1 MEGEKMAYKMMNQD
15 FVKLDKFDGSNFIR
29 WQDKMKFLLTALKI
43 FYVLD
48 PNLQPIPDPT
58 PEDTEQLKQQR
69 IKREEDE
76 LVCRGHILNTLSDR
90 LYDLFTTMTSPKEI
104 WKALETKYKTEKQ
117 GTDKFIIQKY
127 FDFKMMD
134 NVSVLD
140 QMHELQIL
148 VHKLNDLSIKIPE
161 LFQVGAIIA
170 KLPPSWNNYRKK
182 LLHMAEELTL
192 EQIGTHLRIEEESR
206 IREGTNSVSK
216 VNEGTVNY
224 VLNGGVGSSKTNK
237 SFRPNKKIVKK
248 TNSNK
253 DKKGRACFHCGK
265 KGHYIRECRF
275 LKNQMKEK
283 ELNTSEANVVDEIV
297 AMVSEMQIGMITE
310 VHMANA
316 AENSSEWW
324 YDSGATIH
332 VCNNK
337 MLFKEYVEAGNG
349 LEVLMGNHNT
359 AKVLGTGTVELILS
373 SGKKLKLTNVYHV
386 PDIKKNLVSAS
397 LLSKNGVKAVL
408 ESDKL
413 ILSKCGVFVGKGYS
427 CNGMYKLSLIIN
439 KNDVGCAYIVDSSLL
454 WHARLGHLNFKVLS
468 KKIQSSPY
476 ELWNGRKPNLNYL
489 KVWGCIAYFRVP
501 DPKRTKLGPRAIKS
515 VFVGYAVNSKAYRL
529 LDLSSNTIVESRDV
543 EFIKNKFISDSQI
556 EPKQTQQ
563 SDSLVNDSLSGNKR
577 IEPSSP
583 SEQRRSQRV
592 RKEKDFGPDFISYQ
606 VNVYL
611 VEGNREKVLSK
622 LPFVGNV
629 EEDPNTYSEAM
640 ASRDA
645 AFWREAVNDEMDSIL
660 SNNTWVLVDLPLG
673 SNTIGCKW
681 VFRRK
686 YRTDGTIQTFKV
698 RLVAKGFRQ
707 REGIDYF
714 DTYAPVARI
723 TSIRV
728 LIALASIYKLVVHQ
742 MDVKTAFLNGDLDE
756 EVYMDQ
762 PEGFVLPGNEKK
774 VCKLVKSL
782 YGLKQAPKQW
792 HEKFDTV
799 ILANG
804 FKHNGA
810 DKCVYSKFT
819 SEYGVIVCLYV
830 DDMLIFG
837 TNMLGVCET
846 KKYLASV
853 FKMKDLNEADTILVE
868 NTGRAIAQL
877 EFASAIG
884 SMMYAMHCTRP
895 DIAFAV
901 NRLSRYTSNPS
912 AEHWKAIARVLGYL
926 KKTKDLGLY
935 YSGYPAVL
943 EGYSDANW
951 VTSVGDNKST
961 SGWIFTLG
969 GGAISWASKKQSCI
983 SHSTMESEFIALAS
997 AGKEAEWLRN
1007 MLYDIELWPQPMS
1020 AISIYCDSQATMS
1033 KAYSKIYNGKSRH
1046 ISLRHEYV
1054 RQLIEDGVISI
1065 VYVKS
1070 SGNLADPFTK
1080 GLSRDMIWKS
1090 GVSAQSSLLD
1100 HQSSRLDDMH
1110 MADLVAWIGGP
1121 VDWMSCLRSFCLT
1134 QSPGPLIQATGSRQL
1149 RQLMTVKG

>member
-48 PNLQPIPDPT
+48 PNLQPILDPT
-58 PEDTEQLKQQR
+58 SQDTEQLKQQR
-69 IKREEDE
+69 IKKEEDE

-104 WKALETKYKTEKQ
+104 WKALETKYKMEKQ
-117 GTDKFIIQKY
+117 DTDKFIIQKY

-134 NVSVLD
+134 NVFVLD

-148 VHKLNDLSIKIPE
+148 VHKLNDLSINIPE
-161 LFQVGAIIA
+161 LIQVGAIIA

-192 EQIGTHLRIEEESR
+192 EQIGTHFRIEEESR
-206 IREGTNSVSK
+206 IRESTNSVSK
-216 VNEGTVNY
+216 VNEETVNY
-224 VLNGGVGSSKTNK
+224 VQNGGVGSSKTHK
-237 SFRPNKKIVKK
+237 SFKPNKKTFKK

-359 AKVLGTGTVELILS
+359 AKVLGTGKVELMLS
-373 SGKKLKLTNVYHV
+373 SGKKLVLTSVYHV
-386 PDIKKNLVSAS
+386 LDIKKNLVSAS

-413 ILSKCGVFVGKGYS
+413 ILSKFGVFVGKGYS

-454 WHARLGHLNFKVLS
+454 WHARLGHLNFKILS

-489 KVWGCIAYFRVP
+489 KVWGCIGYFRVP
-501 DPKRTKLGPRAIKS
+501 DPKRTKLGPRVIKS

-543 EFIKNKFISDSQI
+543 EFIENKFINDSQI
-556 EPKQTQQ
+556 EPKQTQE

-583 SEQRRSQRV
+583 NEQRRSQRV

-611 VEGNREKVLSK
+611 VEGNKEKVL
-622 LPFVGNV
+622 
-629 EEDPNTYSEAM
+629 T
-640 ASRDA
+640 
-645 AFWREAVNDEMDSIL
+645 
-660 SNNTWVLVDLPLG
+660 
-673 SNTIGCKW
+673 
-681 VFRRK
+681 
-686 YRTDGTIQTFKV
+686 
-698 RLVAKGFRQ
+698 RLVAKGFKQ

-714 DTYAPVARI
+714 DTYALVARI
-723 TSIRV
+723 ISIRV

-742 MDVKTAFLNGDLDE
+742 MDEKTAFLNGDLDE

-762 PEGFVLPGNEKK
+762 PEGFVLLGNEKK
-774 VCKLVKSL
+774 VS
-782 YGLKQAPKQW
+782 
-792 HEKFDTV
+792 
-799 ILANG
+799 NG

-810 DKCVYSKFT
+810 NKCVYSKFT

-837 TNMLGVCET
+837 N
-846 KKYLASV
+846 KYARCIKVKRHSEGYALCQSHYIEKV
-853 FKMKDLNEADTILVE
+853 LLKYKHLNVKEVNTPFDFNYKLVE

-935 YSGYPAVL
+935 YSGYPVLL

-951 VTSVGDNKST
+951 VTSMGDNKST

-969 GGAISWASKKQSCI
+969 GGAISWASKKKSCI
-983 SHSTMESEFIALAS
+983 SHSTMESEFIVLAS
-997 AGKEAEWLRN
+997 AGKEAEWLMN

-1080 GLSRDMIWKS
+1080 GLSQDMTGLEGLKEF
-1090 GVSAQSSLLD
+1090 GVSAYTVD
-1100 HQSSRLDDMH
+1100 CTTKPVDW

-1121 VDWMSCLRSFCLT
+1121 VN
-1134 QSPGPLIQATGSRQL
+1134 
-1149 RQLMTVKG
+1149 

>member
-58 PEDTEQLKQQR
+58 PQDTEQLKQQR

-76 LVCRGHILNTLSDR
+76 L
-90 LYDLFTTMTSPKEI
+90 EI
-104 WKALETKYKTEKQ
+104 WKALETKYKTKKQ

-140 QMHELQIL
+140 QVHELQIL

-337 MLFKEYVEAGNG
+337 MLFKEYVEVGNG

-413 ILSKCGVFVGKGYS
+413 ILSKFGVFVGKGYS

-454 WHARLGHLNFKVLS
+454 WHARLGHLNFKYMKVLS

-476 ELWNGRKPNLNYL
+476 ELWNGRKPNLSYL

-543 EFIKNKFISDSQI
+543 EFIENKFINDSQI
-556 EPKQTQQ
+556 EPKQTQEF
-563 SDSLVNDSLSGNKR
+563 DSLVNDSLSGNKR

-622 LPFVGNV
+622 LPFIGNV
-629 EEDPNTYSEAM
+629 EEDPNTYNEAM

-660 SNNTWVLVDLPLG
+660 SNNTWVLVDLSPG

-686 YRTDGTIQTFKV
+686 YRTDGTIQTFKA

-819 SEYGVIVCLYV
+819 SEYGVILCLYV

-853 FKMKDLNEADTILVE
+853 FKMKALNEADNILVE
-868 NTGRAIAQL
+868 NTRRAIAQL

-884 SMMYAMHCTRP
+884 SMMYVMHYTRP
-895 DIAFAV
+895 DIAFVV

-912 AEHWKAIARVLGYL
+912 AKHWKAIAKVLGYL

-935 YSGYPAVL
+935 YSGYPTVL

-961 SGWIFTLG
+961 PGWIFTLG
-969 GGAISWASKKQSCI
+969 GGTISWASKKQSCI

-1033 KAYSKIYNGKSRH
+1033 IVYSKIYNGKSRH

-1080 GLSRDMIWKS
+1080 GLSRDMVRVTS
-1090 GVSAQSSLLD
+1090 
-1100 HQSSRLDDMH
+1100 
-1110 MADLVAWIGGP
+1110 IGMGLKP
-1121 VDWMSCLRSFCLT
+1121 F
-1134 QSPGPLIQATGSRQL
+1134 
-1149 RQLMTVKG
+1149 